1 MICPDSY
8 IALSV
13 GEPAGI
19 GPDIVIDIAE
29 HDYASRLTVLVD
41 PQLLDQRAHQL
52 GSPLRCRVDE
62 VGEHRFGRMK
72 INAQNRLNV
81 PVCSGQLDKRNA
93 GYVYDSIVAATR
105 GCLSG
110 EYSAMVTAPVHKGI
124 INQAGIH
131 FTGHTELIA
140 GICGIKKPVMMLTNK
155 DLRVALVT
163 THLPLSEVAAAIN
176 CNVIKQVVSIVD
188 SDLRSKFGLA
198 SPRIL
203 VCGLNPHAGEDG
215 HMGRE
220 EIDTIIPCLQ
230 ELRASGLNLL
240 GPIPADTAFT
250 PRSLSQVDA
259 VIAMYHD
266 QGLPVIKA
274 QGFGGIVNITLGL
287 PIIRTSVDHGTALD
301 LAGTAEATSSSLL
314 AAIEEAIR
322 MSEIQHGT

>member
-1 MICPDSY
+1 MNHPDSRL
-8 IALSV
+8 ALTV

-29 HDYASRLTVLVD
+29 HNYATRLTALVD
-41 PQLLDQRAHQL
+41 PEVMDQRAQQL
-52 GSPLRCRVDE
+52 GNPLRCRADE
-62 VGEHRFGRMK
+62 QGVLKFGLLN
-72 INAQNRLNV
+72 IDAQNRLNV
-81 PVCSGQLDKRNA
+81 PVSSGRLDKRNA
-93 GYVYDSIVAATR
+93 QYVYDSIVSATA
-105 GCLSG
+105 GCLNG
-110 EYSAMVTAPVHKGI
+110 TYRAMVTAPVHKGI
-124 INQAGIH
+124 INEAGIY
-131 FTGHTELIA
+131 FTGHTELVA
-140 GICGIKKPVMMLTNK
+140 GICGIDKPVMMLANK

-163 THLPLSEVAAAIN
+163 THLPLSEVAAAIS
-176 CNVIKQVVSIVD
+176 CDVIKQVVSIVD
-188 SDLRSKFGLA
+188 SDLRSKFGLV

-215 HMGRE
+215 HMGTE

-230 ELRASGLNLL
+230 GLRVNGFKLL

-250 PRSLSQVDA
+250 PRSLAQVDA

-274 QGFGGIVNITLGL
+274 QGFGSIVNITLGL

-301 LAGTAEATSSSLL
+301 LAGTGEAASSSLL
-314 AAIEEAIR
+314 AAVEEAIR